1 MSEQRTTR
9 VSKPKISVPCDLIL
23 THFSCFRRAKLILR
37 KKKYQENLLG
47 TTDKELEALE
57 KLTHDLE
64 FAQVQQQVIDGL
76 QVGNEALKKIH
87 EILTIDEVERI
98 MDETREGIEKQQEI
112 DAIIATG
119 ALSQE
124 DEDSVAA
131 ELEELVAST
140 LPAIDED
147 IDEKLPEV
155 PTDEPVAEKKKKKER
170 EPEKRVALEA

>member
-1 MSEQRTTR
+1 
-9 VSKPKISVPCDLIL
+9 
-23 THFSCFRRAKLILR
+23 LILR
-37 KKKYQENLLG
+37 KKRYQENLLG

-57 KLTHDLE
+57 K
-64 FAQVQQQVIDGL
+64 VQQQVLNGL

-112 DAIIATG
+112 DNLIATG
-119 ALSQE
+119 ALSTE
-124 DEDSVAA
+124 DEDAVAA

-155 PTDEPVAEKKKKKER
+155 PTEEPEIEKQKKKEKIR
-170 EPEKRVALEA
+170 EQRVALEA

>member
-1 MSEQRTTR
+1 M
-9 VSKPKISVPCDLIL
+9 
-23 THFSCFRRAKLILR
+23 A
-37 KKKYQENLLG
+37 

-57 KLTHDLE
+57 KLTNDLE
-64 FAQVQQQVIDGL
+64 FAQVQQQVLSGL
-76 QVGNEALKKIH
+76 EIGNEALKKIH

-112 DAIIATG
+112 DSIIASG
-119 ALSQE
+119 VLSQD

-155 PTDEPVAEKKKKKER
+155 PSEEPRAEKRKKKER
-170 EPEKRVALEA
+170 QPEDKIALEA

>member
-1 MSEQRTTR
+1 MCEN
-9 VSKPKISVPCDLIL
+9 LIF
-23 THFSCFRRAKLILR
+23 HVFRRAKLILR

-57 KLTHDLE
+57 KLTTDLE
-64 FAQVQQQVIDGL
+64 FAQVQQQVLDGL
-76 QVGNEALKKIH
+76 QVGNNALKKIH
-87 EILTIDEVERI
+87 EVLTIDEVERI
-98 MDETREGIEKQQEI
+98 MDETREGVEKQAEI
-112 DAIIATG
+112 DAILSSG
-119 ALSQE
+119 VLSQD

-170 EPEKRVALEA
+170 APEERIALEA